1 MPRTHQNKIIGF
13 LLAAGRS
20 LRFGSDKRLHRLPDG
35 RTLMQA
41 SLDSISAVCDEVLI
55 AVRHDDS
62 SDIHGT
68 LSLAAKHTIY
78 HTQADN
84 AGMGDSIA
92 TLANIVRSRGD
103 EVFAVLVA
111 LADMPFLKHETL
123 HTLKQ
128 RAIEA
133 LGAEH
138 AEADNRLNDVVN
150 DTANE
155 ATNHGAREDNLSP
168 TRPLIV
174 CPRFQQE
181 RGHPVI
187 FCSSLLNEL
196 SACTG
201 DTGAR
206 RILERHADR
215 IMLVAVADFGVT
227 KDIDVPATTQLA
239 GPYG

>member
-1 MPRTHQNKIIGF
+1 MPKTHQNKIIGF
-13 LLAAGRS
+13 LLAAGHS
-20 LRFGSDKRLHRLPDG
+20 TRFGSDKRLHRLPDG
-35 RTLMQA
+35 RTLMQT
-41 SLDSISAVCDEVLI
+41 SLDNISAVCDEVLI

-68 LSLAAKHTIY
+68 LSLAANHTVCRM
-78 HTQADN
+78 QADN

-92 TLANIVRSRGD
+92 TLANIVRSRGAD
-103 EVFAVLVA
+103 VFAVLVA
-111 LADMPFLKHETL
+111 LGDMPFLGHETL
-123 HTLKQ
+123 QTLTQ
-128 RAIEA
+128 SANEA
-133 LGAEH
+133 FGAQH
-138 AEADNRLNDVVN
+138 AGADNELNDVVN
-150 DTANE
+150 DTASE
-155 ATNHGAREDNLSP
+155 ATNHGALEDNLSA

-187 FCSSLLNEL
+187 FSASLLNEL

-227 KDIDVPATTQLA
+227 KDIDVPGTTQLA
-239 GPYG
+239 GPSD